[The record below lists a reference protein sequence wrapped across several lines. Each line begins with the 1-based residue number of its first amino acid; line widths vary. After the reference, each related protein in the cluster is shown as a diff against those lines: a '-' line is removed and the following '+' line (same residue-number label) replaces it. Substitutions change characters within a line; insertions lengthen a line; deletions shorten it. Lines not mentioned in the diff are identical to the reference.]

1 MLSSRIN
8 LLKAIADE
16 TRLRI
21 LCILSGGE
29 RSVKDLT
36 DILGQ
41 SQPRISRHLK
51 LLADAGVIERA
62 PEGAWVYYRLSDD
75 DRVRTIV
82 LPTILDLA
90 DADLTIRRDR
100 EQLARIRQRNQDLAS
115 AYFTKHAEQWDTLR
129 NLHVPDADIEAAIL
143 RTAGEGPY
151 NAMLD
156 IGTGTGRMLDLFA
169 GRVRRA
175 TGIDM
180 SPAML
185 AVARSNIERTGHDH
199 IHVRQGDA
207 YNLPVLRESFD
218 LVLIHQVLHYLDDP
232 ARAIAQ
238 AALTLAPSGRLIIVD
253 FAPHTMEELRSL
265 DAHRRL
271 GFSHRQIANWLN
283 EAGLSVAKPVDLAA
297 GSRSGETLTVSIF
310 PADSSSVEVRNASG
324 LENRYEPPAPGIRHF
339 RR

>member
-1 MLSSRIN
+1 MLPSRIS

-21 LCILSGGE
+21 LYILSGGE

-51 LLADAGVIERA
+51 LLAGAGVIERA
-62 PEGAWVYYRLSDD
+62 PEGAWVYYRISDD
-75 DRVRTIV
+75 EQVRRIV
-82 LPTILDLA
+82 LPTLENLA
-90 DADLTIRRDR
+90 DVDLTIRRDQ

-115 AYFTKHAEQWDTLR
+115 AYFAKHAEQWDTLR
-129 NLHVPDADIEAAIL
+129 NLHVPDTDIEAAIL
-143 RTAGEGPY
+143 KTAGSGPF
-151 NAMLD
+151 NAVLD

-169 GRVRRA
+169 DRAQRA

-185 AVARSNIERTGHDH
+185 AVARSNLERLGHDH

-253 FAPHTMEELRSL
+253 FAPHTMEELRAL

-271 GFSHRQIANWLN
+271 GFSHKQIGHWLS
-283 EAGLSVAKPVDLAA
+283 EAGLSVAEPVDLPAR
-297 GSRSGETLTVSIF
+297 SRSGETLTVSIF
-310 PADSSSVEVRNASG
+310 PADASSIEDRSASG
-324 LENRYEPPAPGIRHF
+324 LEN
-339 RR
+339 